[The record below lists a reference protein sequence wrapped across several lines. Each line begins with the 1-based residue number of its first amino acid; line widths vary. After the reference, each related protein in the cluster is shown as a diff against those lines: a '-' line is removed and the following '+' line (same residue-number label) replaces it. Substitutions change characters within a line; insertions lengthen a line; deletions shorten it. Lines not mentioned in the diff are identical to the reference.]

1 MKKKSMLSLSV
12 LITCGL
18 ISNVF
23 AQKKIKA
30 KIVDQQDDVHGVG
43 TALGEDAQGFTLLMR
58 AA

>member
-23 AQKKIKA
+23 AQKKTKA
-30 KIVDQQDDVHGVG
+30 KIADQQDDVHGARTV
-43 TALGEDAQGFTLLMR
+43 LGEDAQGFTLLMP